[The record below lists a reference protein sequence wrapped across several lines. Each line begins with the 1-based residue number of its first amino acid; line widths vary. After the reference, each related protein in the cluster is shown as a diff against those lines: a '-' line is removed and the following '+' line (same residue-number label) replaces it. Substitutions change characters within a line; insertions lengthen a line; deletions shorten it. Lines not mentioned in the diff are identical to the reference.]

1 MGVLFT
7 IGEQGVGVGKV
18 KRLIFLSVVIF
29 ILSCILNYSYAGQS
43 DISGPALVIREGKQL
58 KKTTVAVEGYLYD
71 GILEVKVEA
80 RMYAERPK
88 IIDVMLVGP
97 RLGRVHYKTREDIP
111 VSLEEE
117 DPYLIT
123 KVDGLIS
130 FSNRTKDKVPKG
142 TLTKE
147 LFKIKVPVE
156 KIQPGK
162 RYQLWVEVESK
173 RRGGRFPKFK
183 FNLKKLP
190 ELISQSK

>member
-1 MGVLFT
+1 
-7 IGEQGVGVGKV
+7 V
-18 KRLIFLSVVIF
+18 KRLVFLSVVIF
-29 ILSCILNYSYAGQS
+29 ILSCIFNSSYAGQS
-43 DISGPALVIREGKQL
+43 DISRPALVIREGRQL

-71 GILEVKVEA
+71 NILEVKVEV

-117 DPYLIT
+117 DPYLVT

-130 FSNRTKDKVPKG
+130 FSKRTKEKTPKG

-156 KIQPGK
+156 KIQIGK
-162 RYQLWVEVESK
+162 RYQLWVEVESR
-173 RRGGRFPKFK
+173 RRGG
-183 FNLKKLP
+183 
-190 ELISQSK
+190 EISQI